1 MFVARNRIV
10 GTFDTPETARS
21 CFAGLRRGQLFR
33 PATTIWVKPPRS
45 QVEIAYTP
53 ADARETLLRGLAFGG
68 TLGFFGAALI
78 GLVAVQA
85 ADAPTALAWLAAG
98 VGLIVGSLLGALVA
112 PTAEHPAM
120 NLLEAEEPVSITV
133 ETTDP
138 DDREWAADLLSSA
151 HAHVQRRAAFE
162 DHRGPISFRPA

>member
-1 MFVARNRIV
+1 MFVARSRIV

-33 PATTIWVKPPRS
+33 PATTIWVKPPHS

-68 TLGFFGAALI
+68 SIGFFGGTLI

-85 ADAPTALAWLAAG
+85 AGAPTALAWLAAG
-98 VGLIVGSLLGALVA
+98 VGLVMGALLGALMAPVA
-112 PTAEHPAM
+112 THPAAT
-120 NLLEAEEPVSITV
+120 LLDAEEPVSLTV

-138 DDREWAADLLSSA
+138 DDREWAADLLTSA
-151 HAHVQRRAAFE
+151 HAHVQRRATFE
-162 DHRGPISFRPA
+162 EHRGPVSFRPA